1 MPKIVVAD
9 DHEMVRSGIKSL
21 LDGHPSL
28 KVCGVAAN
36 GKEAIDKVLELEPD
50 LVIMDLSMPLLSG
63 FLAALKIR
71 QQAPH
76 VKILVLS
83 IHDDVVAE
91 QVAHL
96 MGADAFLRKT
106 ATGQELISTI
116 SSVLGMLSMQPARG
130 RSTSPVPENSE

>member
-1 MPKIVVAD
+1 
-9 DHEMVRSGIKSL
+9 MVRSGIKSL

-63 FLAALKIR
+63 FQAALKIR

-83 IHDDVVAE
+83 IHEAAVAE
-91 QVAHL
+91 QVARL
-96 MGADAFLRKT
+96 MGAHAFLRKT

-116 SSVLGMLSMQPARG
+116 SSILGTLSVPPVRE
-130 RSTSPVPENSE
+130 RTTSPVPVNSE